1 MEFVRRFEYA
11 GVAAHPSDLG
21 MLKIAEAIFE
31 KMKPM
36 LKGEE
41 Q

>member
-11 GVAAHPSDLG
+11 GAAAHPG

-41 Q
+41 L